1 MKEVDTIFGFPIIRD
16 KENKT
21 ATIQSDCNHP
31 FQSSACKSLYKE
43 IEKVI
48 LQDEKVKFP
57 LDFNE
62 WQLIIEPSQENLIYY
77 SYKGLLSFIE
87 QYKNRI
93 KGTITFFKPEIHY
106 RENFDVPVITLHF
119 YEITYDGKLV
129 VKNIDDFISKCLI
142 PTRNIKF
149 TPDRIRILEENN
161 INVEWMKHIPFLP
174 MEPIK
179 FDNEENIKDLSHQK
193 LNLPN

>member
-1 MKEVDTIFGFPIIRD
+1 MKELDTIFGFPIIRD
-16 KENKT
+16 NENQT

-57 LDFNE
+57 LNVNE
-62 WQLIIEPSQENLIYY
+62 WQLIIEPLNENLIYY
-77 SYKGLLSFIE
+77 SYEGLLSFIE

-106 RENFDVPVITLHF
+106 HGNFDIPVIILHF
-119 YEITYDGKLV
+119 YELTYNGKLE

-142 PTRNIKF
+142 PTKDIKF

-179 FDNEENIKDLSHQK
+179 FDYKENIKDLSHQK